1 MSPIA
6 ALFGSR
12 AFLLLLLDVVLGA
25 VSYFVAK
32 YAAPSVVEDVKYLI
46 AVFQPVLVVVIGK
59 MGYEDVNKAK
69 LETHERI
76 AQLTADSD
84 LAIGAGGHHPRAGR
98 TNQSL

>member
-1 MSPIA
+1 MTPIA

-69 LETHERI
+69 LATHERI
-76 AQLTADSD
+76 ARMTADSD
-84 LAIGAGGHHPRAGR
+84 LEIAQTTGQRPYPPQA
-98 TNQSL
+98 